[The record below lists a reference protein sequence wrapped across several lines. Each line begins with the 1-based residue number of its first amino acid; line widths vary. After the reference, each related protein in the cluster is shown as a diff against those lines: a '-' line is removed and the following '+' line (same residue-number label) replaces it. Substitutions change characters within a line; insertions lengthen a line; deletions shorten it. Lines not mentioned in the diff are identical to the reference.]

1 MSFPSL
7 RSRRF
12 DRTRDERQEG
22 GTLRRLI
29 ASEMGT
35 VDGFFAGPNGELDW
49 FVQDEE
55 LDKFANVLSLSTR
68 FCTDGH
74 LPEDGRLLAA
84 RTRKLCRQTQDV
96 GELVE

>member
-1 MSFPSL
+1 
-7 RSRRF
+7 
-12 DRTRDERQEG
+12 
-22 GTLRRLI
+22 
-29 ASEMGT
+29 MGT

-74 LPEDGRLLAA
+74 LPDDGRLLAA
-84 RTRKLCRQTQDV
+84 RTRKLCRLNESAAEAGLLTTGGDV
-96 GELVE
+96 GTCGEIATSQE